1 MACCKKELSA
11 EEVIALDKKYV
22 WHHLTQHKVFENSDP
37 MIIDHGKGMHVYDI
51 KGKEYLDAVS
61 GGVWTV
67 NVGYGREEIV
77 DAVAEQM
84 KKLCY
89 RSQRKSIQNR
99 SSNFYFE
106 TWRKEKQNHL
116 P

>member
-67 NVGYGREEIV
+67 NVGYGRGH
-77 DAVAEQM
+77 
-84 KKLCY
+84 LLPL
-89 RSQRKSIQNR
+89 KSTIMSKPVIGQE
-99 SSNFYFE
+99 YF
-106 TWRKEKQNHL
+106 QL
-116 P
+116 